1 MIARYRLARGRRP
14 DRSDVVDR
22 RSLIGGLAV
31 SILAAPMARA
41 AARPPAKA
49 DSLYPYLKMYLEAP
63 PAQRD
68 RFVLA
73 YYVLRDR
80 KPAPDV
86 KAFLVGANGAR
97 RPIAIA
103 GDGRI
108 QTLPSLGELNSNI
121 QVVVDAVP
129 ADKIMPNLEILATIP
144 SATRMDTHALALS
157 MQQANAAIAAH
168 AGVLAFAAPKL
179 TCAYMVGAH
188 SGQAVLANGTSV
200 GLPLRTGQYFAG
212 VPYYDSA
219 AMPDARAV
227 VLDRAPLR
235 VLLGGKPRN

>member
-1 MIARYRLARGRRP
+1 M
-14 DRSDVVDR
+14 DR
-22 RSLIGGLAV
+22 RSLIGGIAI

-49 DSLYPYLKMYLEAP
+49 DTLYPYLKMYLEAP
-63 PAQRD
+63 PGQRD

-73 YYVLRDR
+73 YYVMRDR

-97 RPIAIA
+97 RPIAIT

-121 QVVVDAVP
+121 QVVVDAAP
-129 ADKIMPNLEILATIP
+129 SDKITPNLEILATVAP
-144 SATRMDTHALALS
+144 AQRLDTHALEMA

-188 SGQAVLANGTSV
+188 SGQAVLANGKSV
-200 GLPLRTGQYFAG
+200 ALPLRTGQYFAG
-212 VPYYDSA
+212 VPYFDSA

>member
-1 MIARYRLARGRRP
+1 M
-14 DRSDVVDR
+14 
-22 RSLIGGLAV
+22 
-31 SILAAPMARA
+31 AAPMARA
-41 AARPPAKA
+41 AARPSAKA
-49 DSLYPYLKMYLEAP
+49 DTLYPYLKMYLEAP
-63 PAQRD
+63 PGQRD

-73 YYVLRDR
+73 YYVMRDR

-86 KAFLVGANGAR
+86 KAALIGANGAR

-108 QTLPSLGELNSNI
+108 QTLPSLAELHANI
-121 QVVVDAVP
+121 QVELDMP
-129 ADKIMPNLEILATIP
+129 PSDKVGTNLEILATVP
-144 SATRMDTHALALS
+144 PAPRMDTRALELS

-188 SGQAVLANGTSV
+188 SGQAVLANGRSTA
-200 GLPLRTGQYFAG
+200 LPLRTGQYFAG
-212 VPYYDSA
+212 VPYFDSA